1 MSTADAEHR
10 YPVILVLLD
19 GTEMQ
24 EKVLERA
31 IDIADRNSA
40 KLIIGH
46 AVDSTV
52 LETAGAYPVDLIPG
66 LEKAFKDSIK
76 DMVDAAEKE
85 HPDIDIDMVVKTGR
99 LRETIKDDML
109 DVYDPDLVICGA
121 RGLSPLKYALLGS
134 ISTFVVRNAK
144 CDVMVVK

>member
-1 MSTADAEHR
+1 MSTTDSEHR

-31 IDIADRNSA
+31 IDIAGRNSA

-46 AVDSTV
+46 AVDSTI

-66 LEKAFKDSIK
+66 LEKAFKGFHRFMSGDCGFSR
-76 DMVDAAEKE
+76 MRHAA
-85 HPDIDIDMVVKTGR
+85 
-99 LRETIKDDML
+99 
-109 DVYDPDLVICGA
+109 A
-121 RGLSPLKYALLGS
+121 RGVTSSEPASGLS
-134 ISTFVVRNAK
+134 IR
-144 CDVMVVK
+144 